1 MAENRWLQL
10 SFTLG
15 LAVGLLRITRAVLF
29 LAFVRY
35 QQHHRQKVFNWDR
48 AVLFL
53 AFVRYQQHHRQKVF
67 NWDTT
72 FVQGD

>member
-35 QQHHRQKVFNWDR
+35 QQHHRQKVFNWD
-48 AVLFL
+48 
-53 AFVRYQQHHRQKVF
+53 
-67 NWDTT
+67 TT
-72 FVQGD
+72 FVQGDWHSKI